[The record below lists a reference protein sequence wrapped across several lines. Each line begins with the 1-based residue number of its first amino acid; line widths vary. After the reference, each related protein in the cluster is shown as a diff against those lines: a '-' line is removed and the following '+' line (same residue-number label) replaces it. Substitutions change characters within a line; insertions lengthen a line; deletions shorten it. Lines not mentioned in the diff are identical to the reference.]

1 MLSFRVGRLLAGAL
15 TFFAFAAYASISVYR
30 HAHYASNAF
39 DLAVQDQTVWGY
51 SQGEF
56 IYNTVLGIPNLLGDH
71 FHPILITLAPFM
83 LVWNSAEVLLVA
95 QAALLAAAGVPIYLW
110 GERELGTLAGVAFLA
125 AYLVFWGVLAGVV
138 YDFHHAAFAVPALS
152 TALYATMTR
161 RNWLLVPAV
170 IWAMLTRE
178 DIALTLIALG
188 FYILVVQRRWIL
200 GGLLMV
206 VNAVWLGA
214 LLNFVIPALGGGV
227 AYRHWTYDALGSG
240 PVNAASNVIRHPI
253 DSLKLLFTPPTK
265 TRVWIGSFGAFAL
278 LPLASPL
285 LLVALPSFLERFWSS
300 SPNFWSF
307 HFQYSM
313 VPAPI
318 LAFAAM
324 DSCVRV
330 ARLLRGRW
338 AAVARVGLPLV
349 ALTAS
354 LIVTVATN
362 PLAELRTYLPDSRVA
377 EINQC
382 LGTIPA
388 GASVTASNT
397 LVPHLS
403 HRAEI
408 YEITM
413 RPTADYVAVDPS
425 TYSDFFA
432 GEEDQLRNLVRGDLA
447 AGYGIVCAKGTTL
460 VLARVDSSLQLTP
473 QLDAWLAGKCSGRA
487 CAGLT

>member
-1 MLSFRVGRLLAGAL
+1 MVTSDSNPKEQTAVLSLRTGRTLAGSLTLLAL
-15 TFFAFAAYASISVYR
+15 AAYASISVYR
-30 HAHYASNAF
+30 HEHYASNAF

-51 SQGEF
+51 SRGEF

-71 FHPILITLAPFM
+71 FHPMLATLAPFM
-83 LVWNSAEVLLVA
+83 LVWNSAEVLLVG
-95 QAALLAAAGVPIYLW
+95 QAVLLAVAGIPIYLW
-110 GERELGTLAGVAFLA
+110 AERELGPLAGVAFQA
-125 AYLVFWGVLAGVV
+125 AYLVFWGVLAGVI

-152 TALYATMTR
+152 TALYATLTR

-170 IWAMLTRE
+170 LWAMLTRE
-178 DIALTLIALG
+178 EIALTLIALG

-200 GGLLMV
+200 GGVLMA

-214 LLNFVIPALGGGV
+214 LLGFVIPALGGGV

-240 PVNAASNVIRHPI
+240 PVNAASHVIRHPI
-253 DSLKLLFTPPTK
+253 DSLKLLFTPATK
-265 TRVWIGSFGAFAL
+265 TRVWIGSFAAFAL
-278 LPLASPL
+278 LPLASPV

-324 DSCVRV
+324 DTCVRV

-338 AAVARVGLPLV
+338 AA
-349 ALTAS
+349 
-354 LIVTVATN
+354 
-362 PLAELRTYLPDSRVA
+362 
-377 EINQC
+377 EINEC
-382 LGTIPA
+382 LAAIPGDA
-388 GASVTASNT
+388 AVAASNT

-408 YEITM
+408 YEITLH
-413 RPTADYVAVDPS
+413 PTADYIAVDPS

-432 GEEDQLRNLVRGDLA
+432 GEEEQLRNVVRGDLA
-447 AGYGIVCAKGTTL
+447 AGYGVVCAKGTTL
-460 VLARVDSSLQLTP
+460 VLARVESTLQLTP
-473 QLDAWLAGKCSGRA
+473 QLDRWLAGKCSGRS
-487 CAGLT
+487 CSTG